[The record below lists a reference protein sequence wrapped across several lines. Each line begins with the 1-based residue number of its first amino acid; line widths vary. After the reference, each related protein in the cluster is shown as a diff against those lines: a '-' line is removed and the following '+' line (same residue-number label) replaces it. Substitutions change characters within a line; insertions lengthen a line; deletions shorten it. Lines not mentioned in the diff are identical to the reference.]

1 MRWGEQELHILLNK
15 LRREVRRKKC
25 IFETYTD
32 KHGCHLDSV
41 QESRWYC
48 RCPGESEQGRDHKRN
63 RRRDLC
69 YGRSGRR
76 SDILQR
82 EKDTHKDCEAKLSY
96 KAASSESVIK
106 VPMLWV
112 WAQVYGP
119 TCAVC
124 LPSLPWSLSVS
135 AAAPKEKL
143 LGPQWLLAHHLLTFT
158 NSSRCIVSRR
168 AAGNTVVPQQQ
179 MLGVL
184 AHQADAAIAVWVSHT
199 VSTQRMA
206 V

>member
-1 MRWGEQELHILLNK
+1 MKGTRTSYSLKWTQKRGKEK
-15 LRREVRRKKC
+15 KKC
-25 IFETYTD
+25 IFDTYTD
-32 KHGCHLDSV
+32 KHGCHPDSV

-48 RCPGESEQGRDHKRN
+48 RCPSESEQGRDHKRN
-63 RRRDLC
+63 RRKDLC

-76 SDILQR
+76 SGILQR
-82 EKDTHKDCEAKLSY
+82 EKDTHKDWEAKLSY
-96 KAASSESVIK
+96 KAVSPEPVIK

-124 LPSLPWSLSVS
+124 LLSLPLSLNFS
-135 AAAPKEKL
+135 AAAPKEKP
-143 LGPQWLLAHHLLTFT
+143 LGPQWLPAHHLLTFT

-184 AHQADAAIAVWVSHT
+184 AHQADAAIAVGVSHT